1 MPGKPKRGTESVIGH
16 VFCHGNYTYD
26 VQRPLIIHPDYDTML
41 IALRSQAGRS
51 EVPQTVM
58 LKAVDKY
65 YQQHASHRMIEEV
78 KLARCLHHPKIAS
91 VLGIA
96 YDDKQP
102 YIVMEYTPGCFLASA
117 ISAAVKLRRKLS
129 PQAAAYVAAGVAEA
143 LDYAHRC
150 VDDDGRPLGIVHR
163 AVSPVSIRLDNRGGV
178 RLMNFGAAWSQTR
191 GRVASPATLLRGNPA
206 YMAPETVLGFIP
218 NKRNR
223 SDSLLLQRPDRRADI
238 FSLGL
243 VLLESLT
250 ATHPLDP
257 PDRRWPGE
265 EDRLH
270 PDFQS
275 EHSAFIPAKQLANR
289 LLQFDPESVAQDT
302 RDVPEALRSI
312 IARALRL
319 DPDGR
324 YHSAAEMRNE
334 LLSYLCSCGG
344 PYGGRELEAEVSA
357 LLKEMTDQHFFA
369 VSGGIERGLFRDS
382 PVDGRKS

>member
-1 MPGKPKRGTESVIGH
+1 MPGRSKRRTESVIGH
-16 VFCHGNYTYD
+16 VFCHDNYTYD
-26 VQRPLIIHPDYDTML
+26 VRRPLIVHPDYDTML
-41 IALRSQAGRS
+41 IALRSHAGRS
-51 EVPQTVM
+51 EAPQAVVI
-58 LKAVDKY
+58 KAVNKY
-65 YQQHASHRMIEEV
+65 YQRQANHRMIEEV
-78 KLARCLHHPKIAS
+78 ELARCLRHPKIAS
-91 VLGIA
+91 ILGIA

-117 ISAAVKLRRKLS
+117 ISAAVMLRRKLS
-129 PQAAAYVAAGVAEA
+129 PQAAAYVAAEVAEA

-150 VDDDGRPLGIVHR
+150 VDDHGKPLGIVHR

-178 RLMNFGAAWSQTR
+178 RLMNFGAAWSQIR
-191 GRVASPATLLRGNPA
+191 RRVASPATLLRGNPA

-218 NKRNR
+218 DKRNR
-223 SDSLLLQRPDRRADI
+223 SNSPPLQRPDRRADV

-257 PDRRWPGE
+257 PDKRWPKG
-265 EDRLH
+265 EDRFH

-275 EHSAFIPAKQLANR
+275 EHSAFIPVKQLANR
-289 LLQFDPESVAQDT
+289 VLQFDPELVAQDT
-302 RDVPEALRSI
+302 RDVPEALRPI

-319 DPDGR
+319 DPNER

-334 LLSYLCSCGG
+334 LLSYLCSVGV
-344 PYGGRELEAEVSA
+344 PFRGRKLEAEVSS
-357 LLKEMTDQHFFA
+357 LLKEVTDQHFFV

-382 PVDGRKS
+382 PVDGRKN